1 VIEDDS
7 NEEAEEYDNEME
19 NMEEYDN
26 EEDVEYYDE
35 LN

>member
-1 VIEDDS
+1 MIEDDS